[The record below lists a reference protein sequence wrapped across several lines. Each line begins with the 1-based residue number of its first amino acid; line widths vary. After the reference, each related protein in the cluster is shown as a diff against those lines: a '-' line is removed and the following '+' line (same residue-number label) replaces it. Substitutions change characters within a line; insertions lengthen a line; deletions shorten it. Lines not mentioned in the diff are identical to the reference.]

1 MAFFTIHPSPGLSP
15 AQRRRVSRHG
25 PPAVASPRPHRA
37 LLERAGFIEVT
48 ETDYSAEFAA
58 VTRAWIDQYDLHRAD
73 MEAIWGKADVEDRQ
87 RGRRGY
93 LRVVEAGLM
102 RRSLFTAR
110 RP

>member
-1 MAFFTIHPSPGLSP
+1 MAFFTIHPSPGLSR

-25 PPAVASPRPHRA
+25 PPAVASRRPHRE
-37 LLERAGFIEVT
+37 LLERARFVEVT
-48 ETDYSAEFAA
+48 ETDCSAEFVA
-58 VTRAWIDQYDLHRAD
+58 VAQGWIDQWDLHRAE
-73 MEAIWGKADVEDRQ
+73 MEAIWGKADFADRQ

-93 LRVVEAGLM
+93 LRVVEAGIM